1 MFELGGNN
9 PSKSSILS
17 MSNIP
22 ANGLLAVVLVCVV
35 PGAFVG
41 GGRSILIQV
50 TSKRKYNL
58 S

>member
-35 PGAFVG
+35 PCAFVG
-41 GGRSILIQV
+41 GGRSILNPGNKQAEI
-50 TSKRKYNL
+50 
-58 S
+58 